1 MLSTLLVVAAAILGF
16 AVLAG
21 AIALVARQ
29 MGLFK
34 DEGTTVQIKAIPENA
49 VLPTVSDQTGHA
61 MDPPRLRETAVAAW
75 ASRVV
80 PLHAPVIAIGRA
92 ITNNLVLPD
101 DPVSA
106 QHCRI
111 ERVGKTFRLIDL
123 GSRNRTWVNG
133 DPVEDAILR
142 HGDQIRIGRSTF
154 IFEDEVPT

>member
-1 MLSTLLVVAAAILGF
+1 MMSTLLVIAAAIAGF
-16 AVLAG
+16 AILAG
-21 AIALVARQ
+21 VIALVARH

-34 DEGTTVQIKAIPENA
+34 QEGTTVQIQAISENA
-49 VLPTVSDQTGHA
+49 GAPTGSGQTGQA
-61 MDPPRLRETAVAAW
+61 TDAPRLRETAVAAW

-80 PLHAPVIAIGRA
+80 PLHAPIVTIGRA

-111 ERVGKTFRLIDL
+111 EREGKTFRLIDL
-123 GSRNRTWVNG
+123 GSRNKTWVNG
-133 DPVEDAILR
+133 SAVAETVLR

-154 IFEDEVPT
+154 IFEDEVPS

>member
-1 MLSTLLVVAAAILGF
+1 MLSTLLVIAGAIVGF
-16 AVLAG
+16 AILAG

-34 DEGTTVQIKAIPENA
+34 DEGTTVQLKAIPENV
-49 VLPTVSDQTGHA
+49 VLPTVSDQAGHA

-80 PLHAPVIAIGRA
+80 PLHTPVIAIGRA

-111 ERVGKTFRLIDL
+111 EREGKAFRLTDL
-123 GSRNRTWVNG
+123 GSRNKTWVNG
-133 DPVEDAILR
+133 DPVENAVLR

-154 IFEDEVPT
+154 IFEDEPPS